1 MASRTNI
8 FNTIRSEGAI
18 LPADLLQRI
27 ASGDKTL
34 QGLRPEDYHLAPG
47 ERLNEAATRSWNRL
61 RGVWETFKNILEK
74 LSEESIGTTET
85 RERWLTVLFQE
96 LGYGRL
102 QAGRALDIDG
112 RTYPISHHAN
122 EPIAVH
128 LVSFR
133 QDLDRRTPGRAGAA
147 RVSPHSLVQEFLN
160 RHEEYLWGILSNGL
174 KLRILRDN
182 VSLTRVAYVEFDLQA
197 MMDGDAYSDFFL
209 LFLLCHQSRVE
220 VELVESGKPR
230 PPETCWLEKWYNTA
244 VAEGVRALDAL
255 RTGVEKAIETLGGG
269 FLAHPAN
276 GVLREQL
283 RSGELTTLDYYRQV
297 LRQVYR
303 LLFLFVAEDRDL
315 LAPSDTP
322 QQIKEIYKRYYSS
335 SRLRE
340 LAGRKRGTR
349 HGDLWQQ
356 LNLIFAKLYRGCP
369 ELGLPSLGSYLF
381 KAEATEALNNGALT
395 NVDLL
400 AALRNLSYTS
410 KNNVLQPVNY
420 RNLGPEELGS
430 VYESLLEMH
439 PDIHL
444 EAAQFKL
451 NVSAGSE
458 RKTTG
463 SYYTPTSLVN
473 CLLDSALEPVIA
485 QAIKGKNFE
494 EQEQAILN
502 LKVCDPACGSG
513 HFLIAAAHRLA
524 KRLAGIRAREEEPA
538 PTAIQHALRD
548 VISRCIYGVDI
559 NPMSVEL
566 CKVSLWMEAMEP
578 GKPLAFL
585 DHHIQCGNSLLGCTP
600 ALLKRGIPEEA
611 FKPIEGDDK
620 EFCSVWKKKNKAALK
635 GQHDL
640 FIHDEAEW
648 NYHKAFEQAV
658 RQLDTFTD
666 DSLSE
671 IERKESAYH
680 EYLNSSSYQFG
691 KRLYDA
697 WCSAFVWKKLP
708 SEELPYP
715 ITQQIIREM
724 RRDPHR
730 CPGWMANEIDR
741 LADEYQFFHWHVAF
755 PEVFQPKADD
765 EIKIDDATGWI
776 GGFDCVL
783 GNPPWERIKIQEKEW
798 FAERD
803 PEIANAQNTSARR
816 RLISELKQND
826 DPLYFAFRL
835 ALRRADGESQLLR
848 SSGRY
853 PLCGRG
859 DLNTYPLFAE
869 LKRSLLN
876 SYGYVACIV
885 PSGIATDNTTQYF
898 FKDLCRSKSLVSICG
913 FINEEMLFPAVLHN
927 FKFCL
932 LVMAGEKIKVDSPD
946 FVFNCYNIEHV
957 ADKGRHFSL
966 TDKDIEL
973 LNPNT
978 GTCPVFFW
986 AKSAEITKF
995 IYRKVPILCHDSIA
1009 NEWDISLSTMFHM
1022 SNDSKYFEIE
1032 PFENSLPL
1040 YEAKMMHQFNHR
1052 FASYEHLNAGD
1063 RTHMLPECEVS
1074 KLEDPNYVVSPC
1086 YYVADHEAKKRL
1098 EGKYPNR
1105 WLMGY
1110 REITSAG
1117 LYRTTIYSALPLC
1130 GVSNKIPLVSF
1141 GTKSIRYARMFLGCM
1156 NSLILDFCSRQKLG
1170 GASFSFFIKKQIP
1183 VLQPSTYDKVCPWDN
1198 SLSLMQWIESRI
1210 LELCFTAWDME
1221 AFAQDSGIDCPPF
1234 IWDEGRRFEI
1244 RCELD
1249 AIFFHLYLGTELDWG
1264 EQGNSKLLSMFPF
1277 PRQAVEYVLETFPI
1291 VKRKDEQKYGQYR
1304 TKNHILEIYDEMAE
1318 CMANGTEFKS
1328 SLNPPPGPP
1337 VNSDGSFLSMYQ
1349 WDRHDLPAHIHPPHS
1364 DWDESLLSAW
1374 YSVCQKRWKYLD
1386 DDQIFPWDGRE
1397 AYTYA
1402 IIPYLVQELPGEKF
1416 EFYRDAALLS
1426 VQVSHCE
1433 TLLLEDKTRSEYR
1446 QIMNDIDWL
1455 AFPSTHRIHPS
1466 KIRETLQKKKLI
1478 ETDPSSGV
1486 TTILRE
1492 TKFPPLPKALKP
1504 ILPLALKAAGN
1515 LDKLQRQA
1523 LEKSEARK
1531 ISFTADEIAKELNSV
1546 MAA

>member
-1 MASRTNI
+1 MAGRTNI

-18 LPADLLQRI
+18 LPAELLQRI
-27 ASGDKTL
+27 ASGDKNL
-34 QGLRPEDYHLAPG
+34 PGLRPEDYHLAPG

-61 RGVWETFKNILEK
+61 RGVWESFKNILEQ

-85 RERWLTVLFQE
+85 RERWLAVLFQE

-112 RTYPISHHAN
+112 RTYPISHNAN

-133 QDLDRRTPGRAGAA
+133 QDLDRRTPGRAGAS

-182 VSLTRVAYVEFDLQA
+182 VSLTRAAYVEFDLQA

-220 VELVESGKPR
+220 VELDESGKPR

-315 LAPSDTP
+315 LAPSDTQ
-322 QQIKEIYKRYYSS
+322 QQIKEIYKHYYSS

-369 ELGLPSLGSYLF
+369 ELGLPALGSYLF
-381 KAEATEALNNGALT
+381 KTEATAALNDSALT

-444 EAAQFKL
+444 EAAQFEL

-485 QAIKGKNFE
+485 QTVKGKTFE
-494 EQEQAILN
+494 EQERAILN
-502 LKVCDPACGSG
+502 LRICDPACGSG

-524 KRLAGIRAREEEPA
+524 KRLAAIRAREEEPA

-585 DHHIQCGNSLLGCTP
+585 DHHIKCGNSLLGCTP
-600 ALLKRGIPEEA
+600 ALLKRGIPDEA

-620 EFCSVWKKKNKAALK
+620 EFCSIWKKKNKAALK

-640 FIHDEAEW
+640 FIRGEAEW

-658 RQLDTFTD
+658 KQLDAFTD

-671 IERKESAYH
+671 IERKDSAYQ
-680 EYLNSSSYQFG
+680 EYLSSSSFRFG

-697 WCSAFVWKKLP
+697 WCAAFVWKKE
-708 SEELPYP
+708 SSDELPYP
-715 ITQQIIREM
+715 ITQQIISEM

-730 CPGWMANEIDR
+730 CPRWMAEEIDG
-741 LADEYQFFHWHVAF
+741 LATEHQFFHWHVAF
-755 PEVFQPKADD
+755 PEVFLPKAND
-765 EIKIDDATGWI
+765 EIKKNEINGWI
-776 GGFDCVL
+776 GGFDCLL
-783 GNPPWERIKIQEKEW
+783 GNPPWERISLKERE
-798 FAERD
+798 FFQGKDDR
-803 PEIANAQNTSARR
+803 IASETNSGNRET
-816 RLISELKQND
+816 LI
-826 DPLYFAFRL
+826 
-835 ALRRADGESQLLR
+835 ADLINS
-848 SSGRY
+848 
-853 PLCGRG
+853 
-859 DLNTYPLFAE
+859 N
-869 LKRSLLN
+869 SLL
-876 SYGYVACIV
+876 
-885 PSGIATDNTTQYF
+885 
-898 FKDLCRSKSLVSICG
+898 
-913 FINEEMLFPAVLHN
+913 
-927 FKFCL
+927 
-932 LVMAGEKIKVDSPD
+932 
-946 FVFNCYNIEHV
+946 
-957 ADKGRHFSL
+957 
-966 TDKDIEL
+966 
-973 LNPNT
+973 
-978 GTCPVFFW
+978 
-986 AKSAEITKF
+986 
-995 IYRKVPILCHDSIA
+995 
-1009 NEWDISLSTMFHM
+1009 
-1022 SNDSKYFEIE
+1022 FE
-1032 PFENSLPL
+1032 
-1040 YEAKMMHQFNHR
+1040 QF
-1052 FASYEHLNAGD
+1052 
-1063 RTHMLPECEVS
+1063 
-1074 KLEDPNYVVSPC
+1074 
-1086 YYVADHEAKKRL
+1086 
-1098 EGKYPNR
+1098 
-1105 WLMGY
+1105 
-1110 REITSAG
+1110 
-1117 LYRTTIYSALPLC
+1117 
-1130 GVSNKIPLVSF
+1130 
-1141 GTKSIRYARMFLGCM
+1141 RYAREKALRTKHLLSNSKRFKLSAVGDMNTYALFTDLNDQLTSDEGNCGIIIQTQLVTEKTYSGLTKHLLKRHRIASCFAFENERFLFPGAHHSTRFILLTIAPESTTIKCATALWDVSWLSESERLYSLKVEDVRRLNPDTWSIPQFRATRDAEIATKVYAGIPLLGATTPFREGISASRVMHDKDDAKVICWDRIESEKLKRLPIIESKMIEHYNHRYATYDGVSGDDIRRGYPRQTDILEQQNPQFEVVPRKWVAISNTPDRFKNYGKGWILHVRKIANNIMFRTITAAITPSHPNNGSAAWIRNDSFSTCDYLFLLAIL
-1156 NSLILDFCSRQKLG
+1156 NSFVFDYFARQKIAGVNVNSYHL
-1170 GASFSFFIKKQIP
+1170 KQLPLP
-1183 VLQPSTYDKVCPWDN
+1183 VLPSEKSNPYHLP
-1198 SLSLMQWIESRI
+1198 IIFRA
-1210 LELCFTAWDME
+1210 LELTYTSYDLSAIMNDLANE
-1221 AFAQDSGIDCPPF
+1221 VNDPYLEVIPPF
-1234 IWDEGRRFEI
+1234 CWTPDRRELI

-1249 AIFFHLYLGTELDWG
+1249 ALIANMFGLAREDIDWILDAKPPSESFRVLRDAEISQHG
-1264 EQGNSKLLSMFPF
+1264 EFKTRRL
-1277 PRQAVEYVLETFPI
+1277 
-1291 VKRKDEQKYGQYR
+1291 
-1304 TKNHILEIYDEMAE
+1304 ILEFFDLI
-1318 CMANGTEFKS
+1318 NTS
-1328 SLNPPPGPP
+1328 ISLGQNYCSAITPPPGPP
-1337 VNSDGSFLSMYQ
+1337 VDADGNFLSMYQ
-1349 WDRHDLPAHIHPPHS
+1349 WDRHKPPEHIHPSHP
-1364 DWDESLLSAW
+1364 DWEESLLSSW
-1374 YSVCQKRWKYLD
+1374 YSVSQKRWINLYD
-1386 DDQIFPWDGRE
+1386 EQVFPWDGRE
-1397 AYTYA
+1397 AYVYA
-1402 IIPYLVQELPGEKF
+1402 MIPYLVHELPGENF

-1426 VQVSHCE
+1426 VQVSRCE
-1433 TLLLEDKTRSEYR
+1433 TLLLDDKARNEYR
-1446 QIMNDIDWL
+1446 QIMDNNDWL
-1455 AFPSTHRIHPS
+1455 GFPSTHRVHPI
-1466 KIRETLQKKKLI
+1466 KIREKLQKKNII
-1478 ETDPSSGV
+1478 ETDSSSGA
-1486 TTILRE
+1486 TTVPIE
-1492 TKFPPLPKALKP
+1492 TKLPPLPRELRSL
-1504 ILPLALKAAGN
+1504 LPLALKAGIN
-1515 LDKLQRQA
+1515 LSKLQQQA

-1531 ISFTADEIAKELNSV
+1531 ISFTADEISKELEMV
-1546 MAA
+1546 MVA